1 MPHRGVLTRDD
12 GVHTGDDGQ
21 CGSAANGRYDAS
33 TLSHR
38 QRVWG
43 LSAHE
48 SGIDEC
54 RSPKVRKLSVSAG
67 KQLPSAHPSR
77 RLFNQQNR
85 KRSMNRITGRSAF
98 LALLKDEG
106 ITHLFG
112 NPGTTELPIMHALK
126 EHPDLT
132 YVMAMQESLVV
143 AIADGFS
150 RASGRL
156 VACNVHVAP
165 GLGNAMGSLYN
176 AKFTG
181 TPMILTAGQQE
192 QGHGLTEPLLYD
204 PLVRIAEPLVKWA
217 VEVTRLEDL
226 PRIVRRAAKIATTPP
241 TGPVFI
247 SLPGDILN
255 AEAGLD
261 LGRPTRVDSSV
272 RPSAEAIERLAR
284 RLLEAKRPVIVAGDE
299 IVKSDALAEAAQLA
313 LTLGAPAWQ
322 QTAPYGAHFLSESP
336 CFMGTLPRVQKQV
349 REILAPHDL
358 MIVLGSDPLRMS
370 VYSEVDPLPEG
381 LPIVQIGLVDHDLAK
396 NYPAELALKADVKET
411 LRSLIPVLAAAGG
424 APLAQRAGEAVAN
437 LTSRNWS
444 ARRHTLIGEI
454 TAKMAG
460 APIDPDWL
468 TLQLV
473 EALPANAIL
482 VDEGL
487 TSSRLVP
494 ALRPHRDRYGYHGLA
509 SGGIGWGL
517 PASVGAS
524 LANPDRP
531 VVCYSGDGSA
541 MYSIQALWTAA
552 HHKLPLT
559 VVIANNG
566 GYRIIKQRL
575 KAFHG
580 TDHFIG
586 MDFADPAVDF
596 TGLAKSLGCEALR
609 ITAADEVAPALA
621 SAFAQPGAKLIEVV
635 VDGSI
640 G

>member
-1 MPHRGVLTRDD
+1 MTMLHCADPAN
-12 GVHTGDDGQ
+12 GDD
-21 CGSAANGRYDAS
+21 AANPRIEAGREAF
-33 TLSHR
+33 
-38 QRVWG
+38 G
-43 LSAHE
+43 
-48 SGIDEC
+48 
-54 RSPKVRKLSVSAG
+54 
-67 KQLPSAHPSR
+67 
-77 RLFNQQNR
+77 
-85 KRSMNRITGRSAF
+85 MNRITGRSAF

-143 AIADGFS
+143 AIADGYS

-192 QGHGLTEPLLYD
+192 QGHGLMEPLLYD

-255 AEAGLD
+255 AEAGIE
-261 LGRPTRVDSSV
+261 LGKSTRVDTRV
-272 RPSAEAIERLAR
+272 RPSDSAVAALADR
-284 RLLEAKRPVIVAGDE
+284 ILRARNPVIVAGDE
-299 IVKSDALAEAAQLA
+299 IVKSDALDEAAQLA
-313 LTLGAPAWQ
+313 ETLGCPAFQ
-322 QTAPYGAHFLSESP
+322 QSVAYGAHFLSESP
-336 CFMGTLPRVQKQV
+336 CYMGPLSRDQKNV
-349 REILAPHDL
+349 RETLGGYDL

-370 VYSEVDPLPEG
+370 VYSEVDPLPAN
-381 LPIVQIGLVDHDLAK
+381 LSMVQVGLVDWDIAK
-396 NYPAELALKADVKET
+396 NYPVDIALKADVRET
-411 LRSLIPVLAAAGG
+411 LLTLIPALKSAGG
-424 APLAQRAGEAVAN
+424 KALEARARDGIAKLKA
-437 LTSRNWS
+437 TNWTAHR
-444 ARRHTLIGEI
+444 ARLVEEI
-454 TAKMAG
+454 TKTSG
-460 APIDPDWL
+460 KTPINPDWL
-468 TLQLV
+468 ALKV
-473 EALPANAIL
+473 IEAMPDNAIL

-487 TSSRLVP
+487 TSSRAIP
-494 ALRPHRDRYGYHGLA
+494 ALRAHRDRYGYHALA

-517 PASVGAS
+517 PASVGVS

-541 MYSIQALWTAA
+541 MYSIQSLWTAA
-552 HHKLPLT
+552 HHKLPLN

-575 KAFHG
+575 LAFHK
-580 TDHFIG
+580 DDNYIG
-586 MDFADPAVDF
+586 MDFVDPPVDF
-596 TGLAKSLGCEALR
+596 SGIAKALGAEAIR
-609 ITAADEVAPALA
+609 IEDPQELEGRLS
-621 SAFAQPGAKLIEVV
+621 SAFNRPGAKLIEVMI
-635 VDGSI
+635 DGKV
-640 G
+640 